1 MAAKYSNRYQ
11 VTAYIEQD
19 VYDKLERLRLKTA
32 RSCFVE
38 KLLKSALKM
47 DNWNKFPSKKGQKM
61 NVPKA
66 ANQQIYKNFRT
77 DNLSYVL

>member
-19 VYDKLERLRLKTA
+19 VYDKLENLRRKTT

-38 KLLKSALKM
+38 KLLKRALKM
-47 DNWNKFPSKKGQKM
+47 EN
-61 NVPKA
+61 
-66 ANQQIYKNFRT
+66 
-77 DNLSYVL
+77 

>member
-1 MAAKYSNRYQ
+1 MAAKYSNRHQ
-11 VTAYIEQD
+11 VTAYISED

-47 DNWNKFPSKKGQKM
+47 NNRNKFSLKKGQ
-61 NVPKA
+61 
-66 ANQQIYKNFRT
+66 
-77 DNLSYVL
+77 